1 MAAASEYS
9 RNTGGKTIPEEE
21 AFRETGPSREVSLW
35 WKSH

>member
-9 RNTGGKTIPEEE
+9 RKTGGKTIPEEE
-21 AFRETGPSREVSLW
+21 AFMEPFPSREVTLW